1 MQEVYATTIDRAAEE
16 ILELLEEDTN
26 ASRSISSRNNVFY
39 FNGWDELGASAVL
52 RAIVQRLSPTSPAGK
67 RALAEQ
73 EFDQLVHIDCS
84 MWESRRA
91 LQRAVVEQ
99 LQLPDHVMELFDR
112 QDEEDDFKGVPL
124 GSRAELPQVLRE
136 MYQHIHKLNRRFLVI
151 FHNGSNEEI
160 DLASFCGFPLSGY
173 STNKVLW
180 TFQGRFRLKPRTK
193 VDKTMASIET
203 TDVFVSAVPQDKG
216 EDPQVFWSY
225 LVQQEASEVA
235 ALYNINASISCNI
248 DQPEVANCFL
258 YMLELCFSGRHS
270 IDYDLATHTANYW
283 ACDGIIQQMQ
293 QGDDSLWRAADALQ
307 REILL
312 DVDYHQYLPSHL
324 TRCAERKAYLT
335 SPTFGVV
342 LIPTGVIPN
351 GDTFQ
356 HFKLNVLKLSRC
368 TFDFQ
373 SPPFIYCHSLRF
385 LWLDHCQ
392 DTETSTA
399 GAEKED
405 VHRCF
410 QRLWVLD
417 VRYTDCGQILSAEI
431 LDLMTQLRELNVIGS
446 EDHWD
451 IGQLQ
456 GRVLNIRKL
465 RVKDSIV
472 ICRCSKIDLFSEAN
486 KLELLDFSGNI
497 CLSPMTRLSGQK
509 VRCLETVIGYEL
521 QLKQISFR
529 GCTEL
534 KNLILR
540 GSMLVHS
547 LDISGTA
554 VKILDLGTTNIV
566 YLDELYLLGCEKL
579 CAILWPPKD
588 QMRKEGVIPGFR
600 KKTEYISYVCQD
612 QISHI

>member
-1 MQEVYATTIDRAAEE
+1 
-16 ILELLEEDTN
+16 
-26 ASRSISSRNNVFY
+26 
-39 FNGWDELGASAVL
+39 
-52 RAIVQRLSPTSPAGK
+52 
-67 RALAEQ
+67 
-73 EFDQLVHIDCS
+73 

-91 LQRAVVEQ
+91 LQRAVAEQ
-99 LQLPDHVMELFDR
+99 LQLPDEVMELFNR
-112 QDEEDDFKGVPL
+112 EDEEDDFKGVPL
-124 GSRAELPQVLRE
+124 GSRTELPQVLRA

-173 STNKVLW
+173 SANKVLW

-193 VDKTMASIET
+193 VDKAMASIET
-203 TDVFVSAVPQDKG
+203 TDVFVSAVPQDKD

-235 ALYNINASISCNI
+235 SLYNINASISCNI

-293 QGDDSLWRAADALQ
+293 QGERNITAATTDHDDSLWRAADALQ

-335 SPTFGVV
+335 SPTYGVV

-351 GDTFQ
+351 GDMFQ

-417 VRYTDCGQILSAEI
+417 VRYTDCGQILSAQI
-431 LDLMTQLRELNVIGS
+431 LDLMTQLRELNIIGTLAS
-446 EDHWD
+446 
-451 IGQLQ
+451 
-456 GRVLNIRKL
+456 
-465 RVKDSIV
+465 
-472 ICRCSKIDLFSEAN
+472 CRD
-486 KLELLDFSGNI
+486 
-497 CLSPMTRLSGQK
+497 
-509 VRCLETVIGYEL
+509 
-521 QLKQISFR
+521 
-529 GCTEL
+529 
-534 KNLILR
+534 
-540 GSMLVHS
+540 
-547 LDISGTA
+547 
-554 VKILDLGTTNIV
+554 
-566 YLDELYLLGCEKL
+566 
-579 CAILWPPKD
+579 
-588 QMRKEGVIPGFR
+588 
-600 KKTEYISYVCQD
+600 
-612 QISHI
+612 